1 MLDICRMCGLER
13 ECHRNVI
20 VLDLLDRSLEELF
33 NACGRRFSLKTI
45 LMLADQMIG
54 RIEYLH
60 TKNCMLFEL
69 YFYSVCFSH
78 SS

>member
-1 MLDICRMCGLER
+1 MCGLER